1 MKEPSCF
8 QPRNGR
14 APFSIVFFAV
24 LLPLAVVSGE
34 PAGLSLLNPNGTN
47 AQTFSTQGVVQEVQ
61 SDGHILVIKHDAI
74 PGYMD
79 AMTMPFK
86 VVEPLALANLR
97 PGDEVSF
104 QLHVTATTS
113 WVDRIVKTGAISP
126 PPHKNQADYEPAI
139 AVNTM
144 AANPLLF
151 YKFTNEL
158 GQAVSLNDFRGQAL
172 AITFIY
178 TRCPLP
184 DYCPRLSK
192 NFQEASQ
199 KLAAMPNAPTNWH
212 FLSISFDPESDSPPV
227 LEAYGEMYQYNPAH
241 WSFLTGPPD
250 KISELARLSG
260 VTVQRD
266 GALFNHDLRTLIV
279 DANNH
284 LQTVFQIGG
293 NLSDAIV
300 AEILKAA
307 AVTNGLA
314 AKNADSGG
322 SQSAKPAS
330 NQPANPVAR

>member
-1 MKEPSCF
+1 MKEPSHY

-24 LLPLAVVSGE
+24 LIPLAVVSAE

-47 AQTFSTQGVVQEVQ
+47 ARTFSAQGVVEEVQ
-61 SDGHILVIKHDAI
+61 SDGRVLVIKHDAI

-86 VVEPLALANLR
+86 VKDPAAGNTLHR
-97 PGDEVSF
+97 GDEISF
-104 QLHVTATTS
+104 QLHVNEEES
-113 WVDRIVKTGAISP
+113 WVDNFKKNGSLAPPNDNP
-126 PPHKNQADYEPAI
+126 PP
-139 AVNTM
+139 
-144 AANPLLF
+144 AAPPVRARNPLLD

-158 GQAVSLNDFRGQAL
+158 GQAVSLGDFRGQAL

-192 NFQEASQ
+192 NFEEASQ

-212 FLSISFDPESDSPPV
+212 FLSISFDPETDTPPV
-227 LEAYGEMYQYNPAH
+227 LKAYGEMYHYDPAH

-250 KISELARLSG
+250 EIGELARLSG
-260 VTVQRD
+260 VTFQRD
-266 GALFNHDLRTLIV
+266 GALINHDLRTLIV

-284 LQTVFQIGG
+284 LQTVFQFGG
-293 NLSDAIV
+293 DLSGAVV

-307 AVTNGLA
+307 VVTNGFSA
-314 AKNADSGG
+314 QNPGGGG
-322 SQSAKPAS
+322 SQTAKAVS
-330 NQPANPVAR
+330 GQPADPAAR